1 MSKAL
6 VKHQPLTVEQVTALS
21 RDLAKST
28 LLPAELRGKE
38 ANVMFAVM
46 TGAELGLSPMASIRG
61 IHVIDG
67 KPTLAADTMLAVVI
81 NSGAAEY
88 FELVESTAKQA
99 TYRTKRAGAKAEV
112 VYTYTFED
120 ARAAKLLKPNS
131 GWEKHP
137 KNMLRARCI
146 SMLAR
151 IVYPDILAGL
161 YAPEE
166 FQVAGNENVAD
177 AEFIQSGDVGIKSGI
192 AIEAEYESGD
202 RQPPGDAAGR
212 IEEAYGIAAE
222 LDDAGQALLARL
234 YDAKSASE
242 LAKAAADIA
251 ALKLDKKG
259 AAYHRLLT
267 TYKAANARIEA
278 QAKVAAAP
286 ATEAA

>member
-6 VKHQPLTVEQVTALS
+6 VKHQALTIEQVTALS

-61 IHVIDG
+61 IHVIEG
-67 KPTLAADTMLAVVI
+67 KPTLAADTMLAVVL

-166 FQVAGNENVAD
+166 LQVAGNENVAD
-177 AEFIQSGDVGIKSGI
+177 AEFVAAP
-192 AIEAEYESGD
+192 AIEAE
-202 RQPPGDAAGR
+202 
-212 IEEAYGIAAE
+212 IAAE
-222 LDDAGQALLARL
+222 QPAELDEAGQALLTRL

-242 LAKAAADIA
+242 LAKAASDIA

-259 AAYHRLLT
+259 AAYQRLLT
-267 TYKAANARIEA
+267 TYKAANIRIEA
-278 QAKVAAAP
+278 QAKVVAEP

>member
-6 VKHQPLTVEQVTALS
+6 VKHERLTVEQVTALS

-67 KPTLAADTMLAVVI
+67 KPTLAADTMLAVVL

-99 TYRTKRAGAKAEV
+99 TYRTKRVGAQAQV

-166 FQVAGNENVAD
+166 FQVAGNDNAVD
-177 AEFIQSGDVGIKSGI
+177 AEWADMPAHLAT
-192 AIEAEYESGD
+192 AIENDGAIL
-202 RQPPGDAAGR
+202 AAVKEAAPDT
-212 IEEAYGIAAE
+212 IEPDTSFLDFTDDVKALLQRLDTAGTANEIAA
-222 LDDAGQALLARL
+222 
-234 YDAKSASE
+234 ASS
-242 LAKAAADIA
+242 DIA
-251 ALKLDKKG
+251 ALKLDKQG
-259 AAYHRLLT
+259 PAYSALLAGYKQATTRLKRAE
-267 TYKAANARIEA
+267 KAA
-278 QAKVAAAP
+278 K
-286 ATEAA
+286 EAA